1 LLICVDALHRD
12 VVKGGGDRN
21 PAGVVE
27 HLLQCRVSFELINRR
42 TPDHAEDGDL
52 RTSRRN
58 EQSVA
63 GLEAL
68 VIHAHAVQQK
78 AIKVHFSYQLLSAV
92 VAHDTQ
98 RADTSRATRLIDG
111 VEWSGE
117 GTHVIGAG
125 ALHVADHIHPH
136 RAQAGNRNID
146 LGIVILLLE
155 RAFNVRPGLL

>member
-1 LLICVDALHRD
+1 M
-12 VVKGGGDRN
+12 VKGGGDRN

-58 EQSVA
+58 EQRVA
-63 GLEAL
+63 GLEAF
-68 VIHAHAVQQK
+68 VVHAHTVQQK
-78 AIKVHFSYQLLSAV
+78 VIQVNFSYQLLSAV
-92 VAHDTQ
+92 VAHNPE
-98 RADTSRATRLIDG
+98 RADTRRASRLIDS
-111 VEWSGE
+111 VERRGE

-125 ALHVADHIHPH
+125 TLHVADNIHPH
-136 RAQAGNRNID
+136 RAQAGNRNIH

-155 RAFNVRPGLL
+155 RASNV